1 MKASSLNYQQPLKKR
16 GKEEI
21 LEKTEGSTCQVHS
34 RKKKH
39 IYYEPSN
46 GMFGC
51 EHTPLNGMSSIAFY
65 FIISVFQIMTKEAAQ
80 GASIKLDVSRLR
92 INPLECYDRADSCP
106 KEADNGFCV
115 SNYNY
120 MVDRCPWSCRFCRR
134 ARGDTDKCEDISK
147 NCSEWVSNKECTT
160 RPDFM
165 AQNCKKSC
173 EMCGPESEYKV
184 TDSESICP
192 IWAKAGWCQKDSDLL
207 QKCPHSCQKFGYM
220 GANSLEERYI
230 TVNFQNTSSVKA
242 PIITEIAV
250 PPPPSAAMRPHS
262 DLEAL
267 PPDLRTVLEKEWW
280 NSKLL
285 QLTQKQNEYVT
296 HPELRPLPL
305 PQSTNETAQLGNNTV
320 NATQLGGQTNGS
332 HVMSNLANQSDG
344 NQPGQM
350 LHEPPA
356 PAPPPSSYDSL
367 LPQLAVSGLTWSDR
381 NEKPEE
387 NQENKTAAT
396 QENKSGIEEV
406 WKEEKD
412 EDLDLDE
419 KGHQKEEV
427 PIIVSGNEDASGN
440 DRPPG
445 NEKTSGDQDLNVET
459 SSAGNEEEI
468 QEYRNYD
475 NEMEASSDNTEYNDM
490 KTEQNLAS
498 SGSGEQIE
506 LTNDHVTMYRS
517 PESGQGEN
525 VRLIFPEDNFS
536 GSGQLEQQQTS
547 DAIIAS
553 SYGSGQYEADDQE
566 MEMASFSGSGE

>member
-1 MKASSLNYQQPLKKR
+1 MKRFQKYMMFLLF
-16 GKEEI
+16 
-21 LEKTEGSTCQVHS
+21 ST
-34 RKKKH
+34 
-39 IYYEPSN
+39 
-46 GMFGC
+46 
-51 EHTPLNGMSSIAFY
+51 
-65 FIISVFQIMTKEAAQ
+65 
-80 GASIKLDVSRLR
+80 
-92 INPLECYDRADSCP
+92 
-106 KEADNGFCV
+106 
-115 SNYNY
+115 
-120 MVDRCPWSCRFCRR
+120 
-134 ARGDTDKCEDISK
+134 
-147 NCSEWVSNKECTT
+147 
-160 RPDFM
+160 
-165 AQNCKKSC
+165 
-173 EMCGPESEYKV
+173 
-184 TDSESICP
+184 
-192 IWAKAGWCQKDSDLL
+192 
-207 QKCPHSCQKFGYM
+207 
-220 GANSLEERYI
+220 
-230 TVNFQNTSSVKA
+230 
-242 PIITEIAV
+242 
-250 PPPPSAAMRPHS
+250 
-262 DLEAL
+262 
-267 PPDLRTVLEKEWW
+267 
-280 NSKLL
+280 
-285 QLTQKQNEYVT
+285 
-296 HPELRPLPL
+296 
-305 PQSTNETAQLGNNTV
+305 
-320 NATQLGGQTNGS
+320 
-332 HVMSNLANQSDG
+332 DG

-445 NEKTSGDQDLNVET
+445 NEETSGDQDLNVET

-475 NEMEASSDNTEYNDM
+475 NEMEASSDNIEYNDM

-547 DAIIAS
+547 DAMVAS